1 MEKIGGIKSF
11 NMEKIPKKHFILVH
25 GFCHGSWC
33 WYKIINLLEK
43 CGHKVTA
50 LDLGGCGIN
59 MKQLNEIDSIFDYIQ
74 PLMDLM
80 ISLSKDEKII
90 LVSHSYGGL
99 CISLAMEAFPHKIST
114 GVFISAYMPNHVD
127 PPSLLILEYFK
138 RTSVESLMDCQ
149 FKFDQGMENP
159 PTSAIFGPQYMQ
171 ANLYKNCQPEDLE
184 LSKMLIRP
192 GKFFIQDM
200 SKEGLLTQEKYGSVK
215 RVYIVTQ
222 DDQVMQEEFQMYNIH
237 KSPPHEVKIIANS
250 GHMVMISR
258 PHELFLCLQEIIENS
273 YN

>member
-127 PPSLLILEYFK
+127 PPSLLILEVIFII
-138 RTSVESLMDCQ
+138 LFQ
-149 FKFDQGMENP
+149 F
-159 PTSAIFGPQYMQ
+159 I
-171 ANLYKNCQPEDLE
+171 
-184 LSKMLIRP
+184 
-192 GKFFIQDM
+192 
-200 SKEGLLTQEKYGSVK
+200 
-215 RVYIVTQ
+215 
-222 DDQVMQEEFQMYNIH
+222 
-237 KSPPHEVKIIANS
+237 
-250 GHMVMISR
+250 
-258 PHELFLCLQEIIENS
+258 
-273 YN
+273 

>member
-127 PPSLLILEYFK
+127 PPSLLILEVPTVV
-138 RTSVESLMDCQ
+138 RT
-149 FKFDQGMENP
+149 FP
-159 PTSAIFGPQYMQ
+159 PRNHRRLQTILGFIRDFRVDIVPSQLKKKKSIKKI
-171 ANLYKNCQPEDLE
+171 NSTLE
-184 LSKMLIRP
+184 L
-192 GKFFIQDM
+192 
-200 SKEGLLTQEKYGSVK
+200 
-215 RVYIVTQ
+215 
-222 DDQVMQEEFQMYNIH
+222 DD
-237 KSPPHEVKIIANS
+237 
-250 GHMVMISR
+250 
-258 PHELFLCLQEIIENS
+258 
-273 YN
+273 